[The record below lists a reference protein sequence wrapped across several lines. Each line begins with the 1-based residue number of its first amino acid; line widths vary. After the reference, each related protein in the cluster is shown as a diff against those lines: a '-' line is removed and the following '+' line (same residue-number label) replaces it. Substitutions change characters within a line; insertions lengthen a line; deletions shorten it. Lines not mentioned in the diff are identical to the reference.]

1 MINGLVFNIQRF
13 CTDDGEGIRT
23 TVFLKGCP
31 LKCLWCH
38 NPESHRFDS
47 EIFFDKSTCI
57 GCALCIDACKHK
69 CHTIGGGEHFYLR
82 DGCTSCGA
90 CARICPTGA
99 LSTVGKRYTV
109 AEIIAEVN
117 KDKEYYGKNGGI
129 TLSGGEPLAQPEFA
143 LALAKEAKASGLN
156 ACIETSCFCNKNVLD
171 KISDYIDFF
180 LCDLKAYDENVHK
193 CLTGVSNKIILENLR
208 HLDAIGKNIEVR
220 IPYVPGFNDSEMEK
234 IANFIKDMKS
244 IRSVRIMPFHKYAAS
259 KYKALGIKN
268 TMPDNTPTDE
278 DIHRMQELIKSITGF
293 AVV

>member
-1 MINGLVFNIQRF
+1 MGARALDKDEKSVIMSS
-13 CTDDGEGIRT
+13 
-23 TVFLKGCP
+23 FL
-31 LKCLWCH
+31 
-38 NPESHRFDS
+38 
-47 EIFFDKSTCI
+47 
-57 GCALCIDACKHK
+57 
-69 CHTIGGGEHFYLR
+69 
-82 DGCTSCGA
+82 
-90 CARICPTGA
+90 
-99 LSTVGKRYTV
+99 
-109 AEIIAEVN
+109 
-117 KDKEYYGKNGGI
+117 
-129 TLSGGEPLAQPEFA
+129 TLSYGCVKGYDKAIFERKLCFRPICRILASVRGSNFIFPLHRYCI
-143 LALAKEAKASGLN
+143 N
-156 ACIETSCFCNKNVLD
+156 VCIETSCFCNKNVLD

-208 HLDAIGKNIEVR
+208 HLDATRKNIEVR
-220 IPYVPGFNDSEMEK
+220 IPYIPGFNDSEMEK